1 MIHKDIIQGSDE
13 WFNVKRGKVSATGI
27 VKIQAKGKGV
37 TRDKYKA
44 QLILERL
51 TGLTAETYS
60 NDSMDRGVELEDV
73 ARQMYEAKNLV
84 IVETVGFIDHP
95 TIEQY
100 GVSPDG
106 LIGEDGMCEIKVVQ
120 SNTMLEYIYS
130 REIPTT
136 YQKQMQSQLGA
147 ATRQWN
153 DFVAYCPEMPEH
165 LQLLII
171 RLDRDQ
177 DVIRQQD
184 VDVILFNREIAAAVK
199 DLENMEF

>member
-13 WFNVKRGKVSATGI
+13 WFDVKRGKVSATGI

-60 NDSMDRGVELEDV
+60 NDNMERGIELEDV

-95 TIEQY
+95 TIELY

-106 LIGEDGMCEIKVVQ
+106 LVADGMVEIKVVQ

-130 REIPTT
+130 REIPTN
-136 YQKQMQSQLGA
+136 YQKQMQSQMDA
-147 ATRQWN
+147 AAKPWN
-153 DFVAYCPEMPEH
+153 DFCAYCPEMPEH
-165 LQLLII
+165 LQLLIL
-171 RLDRDQ
+171 RLERDAE
-177 DVIRQQD
+177 VIKQQN
-184 VDVILFNREIAAAVK
+184 VDVIMFNREVAAAVTE
-199 DLENMEF
+199 LENMEL